1 MRKLLFTASIM
12 LALLGQLTF
21 VNAQSVSDS
30 DRRQIERELE
40 RQISSD
46 TGDSVRVRVQ
56 SAQSYSNNNREMNV
70 RGQATVEGRRGNRN
84 DIWYDVIIDTRRNQ
98 VTRTNWSY
106 GRNDDRREDRD
117 RYNPPQTGVLRP
129 GRYEIQVVD
138 TKRLLVATNN
148 GQVTELALLRS
159 TGGQLHGTIWLPGEK
174 RTAILVGKT
183 SPAGD
188 FNLFLKKNGG
198 ETSDPA
204 RLSGKLEES
213 GNSQPADLTTGTASN
228 SLIFRKIEM
237 FEAGCAEWADYVA
250 SYDAIFPKTKNETV
264 NAWFSKKAADWMGR
278 CRDFR
283 QAQKTDPMPSIRASQ
298 RATGWADVVCW
309 NERLFCGQLH
319 FGGIEDAALS
329 SSEAFNFDLETG
341 REIRPEDLFIGSFDF
356 EHWCEPILKREKNS
370 LSAATTDDFLKKW
383 IDSEPFNLLTIR
395 REGLAFSTRFS
406 PIYGEQTVVVPWAQL
421 RPYLK
426 KDAPVVGFVR

>member
-148 GQVTELALLRS
+148 GQVVQSNSGNARGRQWNIEEAGNGYYYIRSVESGDVMTVSGNGDSGSLIVLAQQGRNRDAQLWDIRTENDNSYRFLAPTGRSLDAPGNERYDGARMQIFKRNGGDNQRFWLRYLGASERFDRNRDRYGDRDRSDWYDSGRAQRSGSLRWRGRVDDVVEIEIRGDQIYERSVSGQPATNVGSRFNS
-159 TGGQLHGTIWLPGEK
+159 TMPRRRVNVGVEK
-174 RTAILVGKT
+174 FRGRGNVEIVEQPSSRNDFTAIIRIRDTK
-183 SPAGD
+183 
-188 FNLFLKKNGG
+188 GG
-198 ETSDPA
+198 
-204 RLSGKLEES
+204 
-213 GNSQPADLTTGTASN
+213 ADDYE
-228 SLIFRKIEM
+228 IEV
-237 FEAGCAEWADYVA
+237 Y
-250 SYDAIFPKTKNETV
+250 
-264 NAWFSKKAADWMGR
+264 
-278 CRDFR
+278 
-283 QAQKTDPMPSIRASQ
+283 
-298 RATGWADVVCW
+298 W
-309 NERLFCGQLH
+309 N
-319 FGGIEDAALS
+319 
-329 SSEAFNFDLETG
+329 
-341 REIRPEDLFIGSFDF
+341 
-356 EHWCEPILKREKNS
+356 
-370 LSAATTDDFLKKW
+370 
-383 IDSEPFNLLTIR
+383 
-395 REGLAFSTRFS
+395 
-406 PIYGEQTVVVPWAQL
+406 
-421 RPYLK
+421 
-426 KDAPVVGFVR
+426 